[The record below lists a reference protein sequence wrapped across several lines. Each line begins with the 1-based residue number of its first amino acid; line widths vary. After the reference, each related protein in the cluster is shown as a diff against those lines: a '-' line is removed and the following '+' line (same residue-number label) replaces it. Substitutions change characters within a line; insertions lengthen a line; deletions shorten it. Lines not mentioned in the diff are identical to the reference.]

1 MAQEFHERLEWAR
14 IRAGHS
20 SPRAAAEAFGWNPNT
35 YKSRE
40 QGLRGIPDQ
49 DEVRKYARAF
59 GVSFVWL
66 LSGEGSPDRLNVVPV
81 MGRIGAAAEIMPEFE
96 QVPDDGLFQI
106 EAPFPVPDDAIAF
119 EVQGDS
125 MWPRFD
131 AGDVIICWRE
141 GRNIEEIVG
150 WEAAVK
156 TADGKRYLK
165 RILRGAE
172 KGTFD
177 LESHNAQ
184 PIRGV
189 KLEWAAEVG
198 AIIRSH
204 QWRKLDE
211 SSRKRVLKK
220 AVAGR

>member
-1 MAQEFHERLEWAR
+1 MTQELHERLEWAR

-20 SPRAAAEAFGWNPNT
+20 SPRAAAEAFGWNKNT
-35 YKSRE
+35 YKARE
-40 QGLRGIPDQ
+40 GGGRGIPDQ

-66 LSGEGSPDRLNVVPV
+66 LTGEGSPDRLNIVPV
-81 MGRIGAAAEIMPEFE
+81 MGRIGAGAEIMPEFE
-96 QVPDDGLFQI
+96 QTPPEGLFQI

-141 GRNIEEIVG
+141 GRDPDEIVG
-150 WEAAVK
+150 WEAAVR
-156 TADGKRYLK
+156 TSDGRRFLK
-165 RILRGAE
+165 RVLRGSA

-177 LESHNAQ
+177 LESHNAT

-189 KLEWAAEVG
+189 HIEWAAEVG
-198 AIIRSH
+198 AIIRSY

-211 SSRKRVLKK
+211 GARKRALKK
-220 AVAGR
+220 AVSSR